1 MGIPQSVSLN
11 DSLASTSILDHVEKM
26 TNGGVTPSSSSST
39 HEELNGPKRSKRARI
54 VKYFERNFV
63 VYNIEDEPV
72 TFKDVMDSSKV
83 KQWKEAVKSKMDSI
97 VSNGTWILTML
108 KILEKLGNQ
117 DYTIAKTPYD
127 PFVTL
132 LKNESSVSVAQLS
145 KSLTSNGVK
154 SVLTRCKHCIPR
166 DAQLSECSCL
176 AATKK

>member
-1 MGIPQSVSLN
+1 MKMGIPQSVSLN

-54 VKYFERNFV
+54 VKYFEGNFV

-97 VSNGTWILTML
+97 VSNGTWML
-108 KILEKLGNQ
+108 VYLPLECIAIGFQWIFNNKMKPDETVDKFKASLKLRDIKQKEGTYYF
-117 DYTIAKTPYD
+117 DTYS
-127 PFVTL
+127 L
-132 LKNESSVSVAQLS
+132 VAQL
-145 KSLTSNGVK
+145 TTIH
-154 SVLTRCKHCIPR
+154 VLIAHTLVYN
-166 DAQLSECSCL
+166 LSIC
-176 AATKK
+176 